1 VVTEAVIAHIS
12 DLHFGVRVDLR
23 QLHVLE
29 RFLPTLAL
37 SAIVVSG
44 DLTQRARHGEFQ
56 AAKRYLDGL
65 AQSAPVHVVPGNHDT
80 QWWQSFLNLRG
91 TRPLHGKYR
100 RYFGEDLT
108 PVLRVGGLV
117 IAGALSANGISPGSL
132 TWNPNDMAVK
142 GNLPRRE
149 TDRLTRLFAAEDPA
163 AVRCVVL
170 HHNVMPGVISR
181 RWGLSRPHLAQ
192 RRLAE
197 TGADLVLCG
206 HDHTEGVDQ
215 IDGKLVVSTAG
226 THSVRTRGGRPSGF
240 NLIAVSPS
248 QIRVDHYVYE
258 VDKGSF
264 RPGPT
269 AMFARHRL
277 AAQPLP

>member
-1 VVTEAVIAHIS
+1 VTEPVIAHIS
-12 DLHFGVRVDLR
+12 DLHFGVRADLR

-56 AAKRYLDGL
+56 AAKRYLEGL
-65 AQSAPVHVVPGNHDT
+65 AESTPVHVVPGNHDT
-80 QWWQSFLNLRG
+80 QWWTSFLNLRG
-91 TRPLHGKYR
+91 TGPLHEKYR
-100 RYFGEDLT
+100 LYFGDDLV
-108 PVLRVGGLV
+108 PVLRLDGLV
-117 IAGALSANGISPGSL
+117 IAGALSANGVSPGSL
-132 TWNPNDMAVK
+132 TWNPNDIAVK

-149 TDRLTRLFAAEDPA
+149 TDRLQRLFAAEDPRA
-163 AVRCVVL
+163 ARCVVL
-170 HHNVMPGVISR
+170 HHNVMPGVISH
-181 RWGLSRPHLAQ
+181 RWGLARPHRAQ
-192 RRLAE
+192 QALVA
-197 TGADLVLCG
+197 TGADIVLCG

-215 IDGKLVVSTAG
+215 IDGKTVVSTAG

-240 NLIAVSPS
+240 NLVRIGAAQV
-248 QIRVDHYVYE
+248 RVDHYIYE
-258 VDKGSF
+258 VDHRTF

-277 AAQPLP
+277 AAQSLS

>member
-1 VVTEAVIAHIS
+1 MTEQVIAHIS

-80 QWWQSFLNLRG
+80 AWWQSFLNLRG
-91 TRPLHGKYR
+91 TRPLHAKYR
-100 RYFGEDLT
+100 RYFGDDLV
-108 PVLRVGGLV
+108 PVLRTNGLV

-142 GNLPRRE
+142 GNLPKRE
-149 TDRLTRLFAAEDPA
+149 TDRLTRLFAAEDPT

-170 HHNVMPGVISR
+170 HHNVMPGVISN
-181 RWGLSRPHLAQ
+181 RWGLSRPQLAQ
-192 RRLAE
+192 RRLLE

-206 HDHTEGVDQ
+206 HDHTEGVAQ

-240 NLIAVSPS
+240 NLIRVDAK

-258 VDKGSF
+258 VDQSTF
-264 RPGPT
+264 RAGPT

-277 AAQPLP
+277 AAQPLL